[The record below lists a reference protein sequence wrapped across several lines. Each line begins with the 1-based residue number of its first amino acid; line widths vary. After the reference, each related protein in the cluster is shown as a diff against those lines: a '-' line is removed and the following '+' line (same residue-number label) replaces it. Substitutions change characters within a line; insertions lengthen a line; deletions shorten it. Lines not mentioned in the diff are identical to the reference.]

1 MRCGIG
7 NFIKSA
13 CFAQGHT
20 FGQGGRRCFNLRRLD
35 PVQDFRQVNR
45 RPKAPGLALGAF
57 DVLQPAA
64 ASCCAAPR
72 SRPEAGENAPPVLAA
87 FPARRQTG
95 RPKRPKPSFPTP
107 SVLSR
112 PGLGGRNRPRQTTP
126 RYCWRTPIESPSG
139 QVWTTAADTP
149 TWALPLALLAP
160 SCATRAGQLTV
171 SRVCQQYPSVKSNGR
186 LILARLCTK

>member
-72 SRPEAGENAPPVLAA
+72 SRPEAGKMPPRSLPHSLHVGKPVGPSARSPLSLPPQFSLDRAWVAETVHDKQLLDTVGEPQLNRQVAKFGQRPLTPRHGPYRWHCWLPPV
-87 FPARRQTG
+87 RQG
-95 RPKRPKPSFPTP
+95 RAS
-107 SVLSR
+107 
-112 PGLGGRNRPRQTTP
+112 
-126 RYCWRTPIESPSG
+126 
-139 QVWTTAADTP
+139 
-149 TWALPLALLAP
+149 
-160 SCATRAGQLTV
+160 
-171 SRVCQQYPSVKSNGR
+171 
-186 LILARLCTK
+186 